1 MRLGMAASRPLLVVG
16 LLLAVIA
23 PWSVGQCRAEDAS
36 VLPKGVKRVTLD
48 SLFYLP
54 VEQRYN
60 PHGGTEDIATDFN
73 NRHLDSTI
81 FSLLTPLN
89 PFVPGGNASIGDSHV
104 KYKYLYNIED
114 LGGQYGLT
122 DRLTIG
128 IDIPYFWASNSVE
141 AGLNSGPGSS
151 ANVALNTSS
160 AATLALFP
168 PGSPCKNPVLP
179 FSAIAPCSAVPGFA
193 TRRFSTTDVQRLLGP
208 GLVTNAG
215 TRIPGFGFKKIQDW
229 NGDGLGDITLGGK
242 YQYLRTQDAALAL
255 TLGARLATGRR
266 GDPDDLSDV
275 YWSTGANAIL
285 LRLHGD
291 YALSNLWNKRPPSAQ
306 TGASAISQPGDLVLN
321 GTFKY
326 DKVLPDYAT
335 RRVPSDVTDPITSNR
350 ERVYRELGDRFEIEV
365 GAKYDLPKG
374 FSLSALYRYGW
385 KLSDVVVG
393 HRGFAYQ
400 TLTQDSD
407 STEQIYIVGIGYS
420 TVPLYLEKK
429 FPIPMGISLSYRDR
443 FAGSGPHSAG
453 SPSQVLNSQY
463 INLGLQVLF

>member
-1 MRLGMAASRPLLVVG
+1 MAARGRFLVVG
-16 LLLAVIA
+16 LLMAAIA
-23 PWSVGQCRAEDAS
+23 PWSAGQSRAEDAS
-36 VLPKGVKRVTLD
+36 VLPKGVGRVTLD

-60 PHGGTEDIATDFN
+60 PHGATEDLATDFN
-73 NRHLDSTI
+73 NRRLDSTI

-104 KYKYLYNIED
+104 KYTYLYNIED

-160 AATLALFP
+160 AAALAGAVGPLA
-168 PGSPCKNPVLP
+168 GCRAPVLP
-179 FSAIAPCSAVPGFA
+179 FSAIAGCSAFLPGFS
-193 TRRFSTTDVQRLLGP
+193 TRRFSTADVQRLLGP

-242 YQYLRTQDAALAL
+242 YQYLRTQDAALAV

-306 TGASAISQPGDLVLN
+306 AGASGISQPGDLVLN
-321 GTFKY
+321 ATFKY
-326 DKVLPDYAT
+326 DKVLPDYST
-335 RRVPSDVTDPITSNR
+335 RRVPSDITNPITSNR

-365 GAKYDLPKG
+365 GAKYDLPRG

-385 KLSDVVVG
+385 KLKDVVVG
-393 HRGFAYQ
+393 HRGFKYE

-429 FPIPMGISLSYRDR
+429 FPIPMGVSLSYRDR

>member
-1 MRLGMAASRPLLVVG
+1 MAARGRLLVVG
-16 LLLAVIA
+16 LLMAVIA
-23 PWSVGQCRAEDAS
+23 PWSVGQSRAEDAS
-36 VLPKGVKRVTLD
+36 VLPKGVGRVTLD

-89 PFVPGGNASIGDSHV
+89 GSVPGGNASIGDSHV
-104 KYKYLYNIED
+104 KYTYLYNIED
-114 LGGQYGLT
+114 LGGQYGLS

-151 ANVALNTSS
+151 ANVVLNTSS
-160 AATLALFP
+160 AATLAFFP
-168 PGSPCKNPVLP
+168 AGSPCRNPVLP
-179 FSAIAPCSAVPGFA
+179 FAAIAPCSVVPGFA

-215 TRIPGFGFKKIQDW
+215 ARIPGFGFKKIQDW

-242 YQYLRTQDAALAL
+242 YQYLRTQDAALAV

-306 TGASAISQPGDLVLN
+306 TGAREISQPGDLVLN
-321 GTFKY
+321 ATFKY
-326 DKVLPDYAT
+326 DKVLPDYST
-335 RRVPSDVTDPITSNR
+335 RRVPSDITNPITSNR

-365 GAKYDLPKG
+365 GAKYDLPRG

-393 HRGFAYQ
+393 HRGFKYE

-407 STEQIYIVGIGYS
+407 STEQIYIVGVGYS

-429 FPIPMGISLSYRDR
+429 FPIPMGVSLSYRDR

-463 INLGLQVLF
+463 LNLGLQVLF

>member
-1 MRLGMAASRPLLVVG
+1 MRLGMAASRRLLVVG
-16 LLLAVIA
+16 LLMAVIV
-23 PWSVGQCRAEDAS
+23 PWSAGESRAEDAS
-36 VLPKGVKRVTLD
+36 VLPKGVGRVTLD

-60 PHGGTEDIATDFN
+60 PHGGTEDLATDFN
-73 NRHLDSTI
+73 NRRLDSTI

-122 DRLTIG
+122 DRLTVG
-128 IDIPYFWASNSVE
+128 IDIPYFWASNSTE

-151 ANVALNTSS
+151 ANVVLNTSS

-168 PGSPCKNPVLP
+168 PGSPCRNPVLP
-179 FSAIAPCSAVPGFA
+179 FAAIPGCSAAPGFS
-193 TRRFSTTDVQRLLGP
+193 TRRFSTADVQRLLGP

-242 YQYLRTQDAALAL
+242 YQYLRTQDAALAV

-285 LRLHGD
+285 LRLHED
-291 YALSNLWNKRPPSAQ
+291 YVLSNLWNRRPPSAQ
-306 TGASAISQPGDLVLN
+306 AGASVSQPGDLVLAS
-321 GTFKY
+321 TFRY

-335 RRVPSDVTDPITSNR
+335 RRVPSDITNPITSNR
-350 ERVYRELGDRFEIEV
+350 ERVYRELGDRFEIEA
-365 GAKYDLPKG
+365 GLKYDLPKG

-385 KLSDVVVG
+385 KLKDVVVG
-393 HRGFAYQ
+393 HRGFDYR

-407 STEQIYIVGIGYS
+407 STEQIYIVGVGYS

-429 FPIPMGISLSYRDR
+429 FPIPMGVSLTYRDR

-453 SPSQVLNSQY
+453 SPSQVLDSQY
-463 INLGLQVLF
+463 FNLGLQVLF

>member
-1 MRLGMAASRPLLVVG
+1 
-16 LLLAVIA
+16 
-23 PWSVGQCRAEDAS
+23 
-36 VLPKGVKRVTLD
+36 
-48 SLFYLP
+48 
-54 VEQRYN
+54 
-60 PHGGTEDIATDFN
+60 
-73 NRHLDSTI
+73 
-81 FSLLTPLN
+81 
-89 PFVPGGNASIGDSHV
+89 
-104 KYKYLYNIED
+104 
-114 LGGQYGLT
+114 
-122 DRLTIG
+122 
-128 IDIPYFWASNSVE
+128 
-141 AGLNSGPGSS
+141 
-151 ANVALNTSS
+151 
-160 AATLALFP
+160 
-168 PGSPCKNPVLP
+168 
-179 FSAIAPCSAVPGFA
+179 
-193 TRRFSTTDVQRLLGP
+193 LLGP

-291 YALSNLWNKRPPSAQ
+291 YALSNAWNRRPPSAQ
-306 TGASAISQPGDLVLN
+306 TGASEISQPGDLVLN
-321 GTFKY
+321 ATFRY

-335 RRVPSDVTDPITSNR
+335 RRVPSDITNPITTNR

-365 GAKYDLPKG
+365 GAKYELPKG
-374 FSLSALYRYGW
+374 LSLSALYRYGW

-400 TLTQDSD
+400 TLTLDSD

-429 FPIPMGISLSYRDR
+429 FPIPMGVSLSYRDR

>member
-1 MRLGMAASRPLLVVG
+1 MRLGMAARGRLLVVG
-16 LLLAVIA
+16 LLMAVIA
-23 PWSVGQCRAEDAS
+23 PWSVGQSRAEDAS
-36 VLPKGVKRVTLD
+36 VLPKGVGRVTLD

-151 ANVALNTSS
+151 ANVVLNTSS
-160 AATLALFP
+160 AATLALAP
-168 PGSPCKNPVLP
+168 PACRNPVLP
-179 FSAIAPCSAVPGFA
+179 FAAIVPCSAVPGFS
-193 TRRFSTTDVQRLLGP
+193 TRRFSTEDVQNLLGP

-215 TRIPGFGFKKIQDW
+215 TRIPGFGFKRIQDW

-306 TGASAISQPGDLVLN
+306 TGAREISQPGDLVLN
-321 GTFKY
+321 ATFKY
-326 DKVLPDYAT
+326 DKVLPDYST
-335 RRVPSDVTDPITSNR
+335 RRVPSDITNPITSNR

-365 GAKYDLPKG
+365 GAKYDLPRG

-393 HRGFAYQ
+393 HRGFKYE

-407 STEQIYIVGIGYS
+407 STEQIYIVGVGYS

-429 FPIPMGISLSYRDR
+429 FPIPMGVSLSYRDR

>member
-1 MRLGMAASRPLLVVG
+1 MRLGMAARGRLLVVG
-16 LLLAVIA
+16 LLIAVIA
-23 PWSVGQCRAEDAS
+23 PWWAGQSRAEDAS
-36 VLPKGVKRVTLD
+36 VLPKGVGRVTLD

-60 PHGGTEDIATDFN
+60 PHGATEDIATDFN

-81 FSLLTPLN
+81 FSLLKPLN
-89 PFVPGGNASIGDSHV
+89 PFVPGGDASIGDSHV
-104 KYKYLYNIED
+104 KYRYLYNIED

-122 DRLTIG
+122 DRLTVG

-151 ANVALNTSS
+151 ANVVLNTST
-160 AATLALFP
+160 AALIANPFVP
-168 PGSPCKNPVLP
+168 ASCKAPVLP
-179 FSAIAPCSAVPGFA
+179 FAAIAPCSAAPGFS
-193 TRRFSTTDVQRLLGP
+193 TRRFSTADVQRLLGP
-208 GLVTNAG
+208 GLLTNAG
-215 TRIPGFGFKKIQDW
+215 RIPGFGFKKIQDW

-242 YQYLRTQDAALAL
+242 YQYLRTQDAALAV

-285 LRLHGD
+285 LRLHED
-291 YALSNLWNKRPPSAQ
+291 YVLSNLWNKRPPSAQ
-306 TGASAISQPGDLVLN
+306 AGASEISQPGDLVLSS
-321 GTFKY
+321 TFRY

-335 RRVPSDVTDPITSNR
+335 RRVPSDVTNPITANR
-350 ERVYRELGDRFEIEV
+350 ERVYRELGDRFEIEGGV
-365 GAKYDLPKG
+365 KYELPRG
-374 FSLSALYRYGW
+374 FSASLLYRYAW
-385 KLSDVVVG
+385 KLKDVVVG
-393 HRGFAYQ
+393 HRGFSYDV
-400 TLTQDSD
+400 LTQDSD

-420 TVPLYLEKK
+420 TLPLYLEKK
-429 FPIPMGISLSYRDR
+429 FPIPMGVSLSYRDR